1 MTTAG
6 YAYAVYKFA
15 NLSRKEVEA
24 MLGIKLEET
33 RVYQEAKQEGL
44 EQGLQQGREEG
55 RKEGR
60 KEGRE
65 EGRKEGRELAKLEL
79 IPRCL
84 AYGISIEEVARL
96 LHLTI
101 EEVEQVRLANEQESS
116 TST

>member
-1 MTTAG
+1 M
-6 YAYAVYKFA
+6 F
-15 NLSRKEVEA
+15 E
-24 MLGIKLEET
+24 IKLQET
-33 RVYQEAKQEGL
+33 RVYREAKEEGL
-44 EQGLQQGREEG
+44 KQALEEIREKGLQQGI
-55 RKEGR
+55 

-65 EGRKEGRELAKLEL
+65 QAKLEL

-84 AYGISIEEVARL
+84 AYGISIEEVARI

>member
-1 MTTAG
+1 M
-6 YAYAVYKFA
+6 F
-15 NLSRKEVEA
+15 E
-24 MLGIKLEET
+24 IKLQET
-33 RVYQEAKQEGL
+33 RVYREAKEEGL
-44 EQGLQQGREEG
+44 KQALEEIREKGLQQGIQEG
-55 RKEGR
+55 IQQ
-60 KEGRE
+60 
-65 EGRKEGRELAKLEL
+65 GRELAKLEL